1 MMERI
6 IIICEGNTE
15 KQFCSK
21 TLSPHFLSRNKIL
34 QSPLIKKTGG
44 GIGKWNALKKEIES
58 YLKKEN
64 DVIVTTL
71 IDYYGIN
78 SKHSF
83 PSWEDAN
90 SIIDKNKRM
99 DFLENSMLESIDE
112 EIRFRFK
119 PYIQLHEFEGLL
131 FNDIKIF
138 TDIVSGNDI
147 IGMEELKKT
156 LADYSNPEMINEG
169 KNTSPSKRL
178 ERCIKGYDKEVYG
191 NILAEAIGLENLR
204 NKSPR
209 FNNWITLLENL

>member
-15 KQFCSK
+15 KEFCSK
-21 TLSPHFLSRNKIL
+21 TLSPHFLLKNKIL
-34 QSPLIKKTGG
+34 ENPLIKKSNG
-44 GIGKWNALKKEIES
+44 GIVKWYHLKKQIELH
-58 YLKKEN
+58 LKYEKN
-64 DVIVTTL
+64 VTVTTP
-71 IDYYGIN
+71 IDYYGIS
-78 SKHSF
+78 SKHYF
-83 PSWEDAN
+83 PGWEDAK
-90 SIIDKNKRM
+90 SIQDKNKRTE
-99 DFLENSMLESIDE
+99 FLENSMLESIDE

-209 FNNWITLLENL
+209 FNNG